1 MRVFCA
7 QFSKTFLTPP
17 THFQSTTQVRADPRG
32 PCTRVPF
39 VPAHGAGLR
48 RRPSSPPFLITGPRT
63 GPDTPGRPRVS
74 PPATRARSSAPASSL
89 LARRVVGPS
98 ADASLAARLGRPRN
112 PTATRTAS
120 RPRPHPPEPGEG
132 AAGGD
137 RHHRPGA
144 TLPQRPHR
152 ARRRRPEVSGR
163 QALPLPA
170 SPLEGWGLGGPDAAC
185 TARAVSD
192 LEGRLPTGAA
202 ETGRDRATRRQQS
215 GAAERRGRARAD
227 THQTHVNSHHRHT
240 PQTETDHARVG
251 TANTCTPHPRTR
263 TTRIDTAHTADTHRT
278 QTCHTHTHT
287 PRTHT
292 TVSTHVHT
300 GAGGWRCVSSPLLW
314 PRTPKTTS
322 QLSGSRSKGRDF
334 STVLTDG

>member
-240 PQTETDHARVG
+240 PQTETDHARCRHSKHMH
-251 TANTCTPHPRTR
+251 TTPKDTHHPYRHSTHSRHTPHTDMPHTY
-263 TTRIDTAHTADTHRT
+263 AHA
-278 QTCHTHTHT
+278 THTHHREHT
-287 PRTHT
+287 RAHGGRRVALCELPIAVATYTINDQSAQRVTFQGPGLQHRT
-292 TVSTHVHT
+292 
-300 GAGGWRCVSSPLLW
+300 
-314 PRTPKTTS
+314 
-322 QLSGSRSKGRDF
+322 D
-334 STVLTDG
+334 